1 MVQLFKKLPI
11 MIFRAG
17 ANHIAPNI
25 SKENQPTVDQ
35 SIKLIIL
42 GIICFLIFVFSILIA
57 ITPIA
62 YIIAKAIGYI

>member
-42 GIICFLIFVFSILIA
+42 GIICFLIFVFSI
-57 ITPIA
+57 
-62 YIIAKAIGYI
+62 

>member
-25 SKENQPTVDQ
+25 SKENQPTIDQ
-35 SIKLIIL
+35 SIKLL
-42 GIICFLIFVFSILIA
+42 LLSIICFLILVFNILIV
-57 ITPIA
+57 IFPIA
-62 YIIAKAIGYI
+62 YLLPKVLGYF

>member
-11 MIFRAG
+11 MIFKAG

-35 SIKLIIL
+35 SIKLITL
-42 GIICFLIFVFSILIA
+42 GIICFLIFVFSILIV
-57 ITPIA
+57 ITPTA
-62 YIIAKAIGYI
+62 YIIAKAIEYI